1 MEVEDV
7 EEETMTTTTIT
18 KVVVEDVEEETMTT
32 TTISI

>member
-7 EEETMTTTTIT
+7 EEETMTMMTIT
-18 KVVVEDVEEETMTT
+18 KVVVEDVEEETMIT